1 MKNSETSS
9 PVQIQIDNDSLVSMR
24 ETKKSSLD
32 SDR

>member
-9 PVQIQIDNDSLVSMR
+9 PAQIQIDNDSLVSMR